1 MSLQW
6 RVATA
11 LAVVAAAATI
21 SVGMVSYRATDAR
34 LLEEVDRSLQRAL
47 GTIVATPAVLRAP
60 ESGLEV
66 FVVQIVNAAG
76 VVTARINVPPGPGP
90 GGSGRQEGAQ
100 LRHDR
105 GAEGEL
111 RMLSDDR
118 VDGAIQVGRSLE
130 ENDRV
135 LGDLRQRTIWVV
147 ALVTAAAAVVGW
159 LIALTVTAPLK
170 RLTRAATDVE
180 QSGRLD
186 VEVPIA
192 GRDEVGQLGA
202 AFNGM
207 LGALATSRADQQRL
221 VEDAGHELRT
231 PLTSVRT
238 NVAVLRRHPDLD
250 DATRQRVLDD
260 LATETEQLV
269 GLVEEIVGL
278 ARGAVEDAPAEP
290 IVLGDLAGEVAARG
304 ERRHGRTVV
313 VEADD
318 SVVDAPFSNVER
330 AVSNLVDNAA
340 KFDRTGGPIEIEVH
354 DGAVVVHDRGPGI
367 PAQEHLRVFD
377 RFYRADDARSL
388 PGSGLG
394 LSIVRDVALRNG
406 GSVIIADRPGGGAS
420 VGFRLPRSGEDDAL
434 MAASVAPQTGDL
446 CQGSARDDLR
456 GGPRRVGPRATRPPM
471 GSGRGGRRRADHR
484 RPQLGGPDHLR
495 LRGRGA
501 DRRHGRR
508 GHGPTVP
515 RRGGPRVRRPTPG
528 RSTGDGACR
537 PRPRRLGRG
546 GRCTAAAP
554 PRSSSATAARARHRC

>member
-11 LAVVAAAATI
+11 LAAVAAAATI
-21 SVGMVSYRATDAR
+21 SVGMISYRATDAR
-34 LLEEVDRSLQRAL
+34 LLEEVDRSLQQAL

-66 FVVQIVNAAG
+66 YVVQIVNAAG
-76 VVTARINVPPGPGP
+76 VVTSGSNVPPGPGVERVLGDGKERSFDTIDGP
-90 GGSGRQEGAQ
+90 S
-100 LRHDR
+100 
-105 GAEGEL
+105 GEL
-111 RMLSDDR
+111 RILTDNLL
-118 VDGAIQVGRSLE
+118 DGAIQVGRSLD

-290 IVLGDLAGEVAARG
+290 IVLGDLAREVAARA
-304 ERRHGRTVV
+304 ERRHGRAVV
-313 VEADD
+313 VEADH
-318 SVVDAPFSNVER
+318 SVVEAPFSNAER

-340 KFDRTGGPIEIEVH
+340 KFDRTGGPIEIDVH

-394 LSIVRDVALRNG
+394 LSIVRDVAVRNG

-420 VGFRLPRSGEDDAL
+420 VGFRLPRSDEDPVREAV
-434 MAASVAPQTGDL
+434 SNAPQN
-446 CQGSARDDLR
+446 R
-456 GGPRRVGPRATRPPM
+456 
-471 GSGRGGRRRADHR
+471 
-484 RPQLGGPDHLR
+484 
-495 LRGRGA
+495 
-501 DRRHGRR
+501 
-508 GHGPTVP
+508 
-515 RRGGPRVRRPTPG
+515 
-528 RSTGDGACR
+528 
-537 PRPRRLGRG
+537 
-546 GRCTAAAP
+546 
-554 PRSSSATAARARHRC
+554 